1 MTLPCI
7 RDLLPIICSGRAR
20 RTGGPSSLTVGAKGD
35 TVPPIR
41 PSGPRPGS
49 GGTLKSLPDSSKI
62 IMQGG
67 SFFRRRRLA
76 ECPRIAKFH
85 NTILHPH
92 SQDLAPQYPGTRLF
106 VPLLFTWEA
115 CANLVVPRLH
125 GLLVHHAGPSR

>member
-67 SFFRRRRLA
+67 TSRSDQPASRIRVTQIGFRCVPAHHSLTVEIVRDASDSLLHHPSPA
-76 ECPRIAKFH
+76 LCPAVIEWE
-85 NTILHPH
+85 
-92 SQDLAPQYPGTRLF
+92 DGGTELF
-106 VPLLFTWEA
+106 VEE
-115 CANLVVPRLH
+115 R
-125 GLLVHHAGPSR
+125 

>member
-67 SFFRRRRLA
+67 LL
-76 ECPRIAKFH
+76 PK
-85 NTILHPH
+85 H
-92 SQDLAPQYPGTRLF
+92 STGFGMTLVRPAAMEAGTFLCDSAT
-106 VPLLFTWEA
+106 LDID
-115 CANLVVPRLH
+115 H
-125 GLLVHHAGPSR
+125 GCFI

>member
-67 SFFRRRRLA
+67 LRLRPA
-76 ECPRIAKFH
+76 SGFGMVCSLAALLALQAHDFPALLCQIPVSGCFNLKRIAF
-85 NTILHPH
+85 
-92 SQDLAPQYPGTRLF
+92 
-106 VPLLFTWEA
+106 
-115 CANLVVPRLH
+115 
-125 GLLVHHAGPSR
+125 AGGVWRRENAHE